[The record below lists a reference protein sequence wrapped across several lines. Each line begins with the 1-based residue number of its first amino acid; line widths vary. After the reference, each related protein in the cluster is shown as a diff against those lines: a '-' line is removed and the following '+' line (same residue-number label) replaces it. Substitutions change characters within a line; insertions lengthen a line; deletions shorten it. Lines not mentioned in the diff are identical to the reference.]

1 MITFK
6 KIDKRYN
13 GGNIYQYMIL
23 VDSFGHGSNVRA
35 IKEFNELRKWCQD
48 TWGPSYELHD
58 AWALN
63 RDEDWPLWT
72 AYNDHWPLWTW
83 ANDSKD
89 SKRAIYLKTDKEYML
104 AKLRWN

>member
-23 VDSFGHGSNVRA
+23 VNYSHDLIDEIRT
-35 IKEFNELRKWCQD
+35 FNEIRKWCESI
-48 TWGPSYELHD
+48 WGYSYELHD
-58 AWALN
+58 AWAHGA
-63 RDEDWPLWT
+63 DWPI
-72 AYNDHWPLWTW
+72 WTW

-89 SKRAIYLKTDKEYML
+89 KKRAIYLKTDKECML
-104 AKLRWN
+104 AKLRWE